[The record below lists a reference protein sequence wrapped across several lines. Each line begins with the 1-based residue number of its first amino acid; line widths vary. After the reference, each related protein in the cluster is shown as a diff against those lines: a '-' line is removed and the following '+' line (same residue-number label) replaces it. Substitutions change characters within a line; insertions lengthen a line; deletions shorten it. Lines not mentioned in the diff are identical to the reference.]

1 MMRKIRYPMALLA
14 ALVLLSAL
22 PVFAETYYL
31 TLHNG
36 NTFETRY
43 RPQIASWDENKV
55 LLITSMGNRISLD
68 MSDIAKVEAHSERKG
83 FGTVIDDNTIA
94 LGIAPN
100 DAALP
105 EEAQD
110 PQARLMNWIDNM
122 NTQSQRPDYSVQQF
136 VEPEDAGMTGGLPA
150 WEMVPGGWGGG
161 GTTNVVLP
169 PVSVG
174 GPSGG
179 APEQN

>member
-1 MMRKIRYPMALLA
+1 LVLLV
-14 ALVLLSAL
+14 ALVLLTTL
-22 PVFAETYYL
+22 PAIAETYYL

-55 LLITSMGNRISLD
+55 MLITSMGNRISLNR
-68 MSDIAKVEAHSERKG
+68 SDIAQVQAESELRG
-83 FGTVIDDNTIA
+83 YGTVIGTNTIA
-94 LGIAPN
+94 LGPAPN

-110 PQARLMNWIDNM
+110 PQARLMSWIDGM
-122 NTQSQRPDYSVQQF
+122 NSQNQRPDYSVQQF

-150 WEMVPGGWGGG
+150 WDLAPGSIGGG
-161 GTTNVVLP
+161 GNTNIVVP
-169 PVSVG
+169 P
-174 GPSGG
+174 GPRGD
-179 APEQN
+179 N